1 MPRVNKSPPIELPQP
16 RLLGPRLEQS
26 ASVEQSNT
34 VIFFS
39 TYFIIFDNLI
49 IDAQI
54 NKHKHLLFTSQLT
67 S

>member
-16 RLLGPRLEQS
+16 LLLGPRLEQS

-49 IDAQI
+49 IDVQI